1 MANQNLCEMAHADEP
16 TKPLYRHAGQS
27 KLSNRLRQAFQRPQP
42 QPPTDGFKK
51 KDGIINEQISGWP
64 VSANAALTF
73 QEFTKTSINIE
84 QFSYVSKLVALT
96 YLYVELSLPLPAALR
111 AAEADLH

>member
-1 MANQNLCEMAHADEP
+1 MANQNLCEMSRADEP
-16 TKPLYRHAGQS
+16 TKPLYRHPGQS

-42 QPPTDGFKK
+42 QPPTGGFKK

-64 VSANAALTF
+64 ISANAASTF
-73 QEFTKTSINIE
+73 QEFTKRSTNIE